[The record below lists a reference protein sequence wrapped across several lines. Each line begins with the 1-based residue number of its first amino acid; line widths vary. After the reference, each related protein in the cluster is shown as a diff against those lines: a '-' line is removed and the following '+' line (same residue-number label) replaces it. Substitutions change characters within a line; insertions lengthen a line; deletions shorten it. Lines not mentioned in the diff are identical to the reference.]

1 MPSLGIIFEDFET
14 RKTPNFLQGQTFH
27 GSNINVTASFFILGQ
42 KVTNGRNCWASA
54 HYSSKARWWVSKFC
68 LFLLKQCQWLTEIG
82 SGGLLCS
89 TEIFTTHLFPVTRL
103 RIQQIWS
110 SWSSYNFITF
120 INSLT
125 QSNVII
131 QVFKSRPL
139 SQSYKPSILSC
150 DYEVAINTS

>member
-1 MPSLGIIFEDFET
+1 MPRSYIWWLRNKKNTEFS
-14 RKTPNFLQGQTFH
+14 P
-27 GSNINVTASFFILGQ
+27 GSNFSWVQNQCILLDQ
-42 KVTNGRNCWASA
+42 KVTNGRNCWGL
-54 HYSSKARWWVSKFC
+54 SSLVKPDGEFQYFGCFS
-68 LFLLKQCQWLTEIG
+68 LKQCQWLTEIG

-139 SQSYKPSILSC
+139 SQSYRPSILSC